1 MVGWTRD
8 SGWRRTLLP
17 GAVAAVGSVLWVVD
31 ALRPVV
37 ARIDLHGSAELHL
50 SRNWVRTGE
59 GFSLPPGTTAASL
72 TWPPEPVTANE
83 PAPAAVGQVLA
94 STPVQDGTVITIV
107 EGGTTAADR
116 GRALITRT
124 SPSGAVEVGPAFE
137 AGDTI
142 RLTAITANRV
152 LLRDHVLGSSTTRLR
167 TITPDLILGEP
178 VIMSY
183 LGRMW
188 TDCGRLWTHAHEAGA
203 GIPRREWT
211 PAQLPSPWA
220 TGHHPT
226 RVDGAPGLGILL
238 ELDPDTLRPTFAT
251 YVPAPGDF
259 LTHVTAT
266 TDGTVWIRLLSQDEP
281 WTDHDGDQLL
291 RWHPGDPA
299 GAQLVDMADL
309 IGTEPE
315 LTLPVTLPDTAPA
328 DLDAWAADCARRI
341 ARQLRGG
348 LPDLGVSFDST
359 SVVAGFPFGHVIAQ
373 LHHRDVPHPIGIAY
387 QLFDEEGRPDF
398 QRHDWRLIELEEQLL
413 TTYAVSHLRTAEPD
427 ADGMVWLVP
436 PRSPHGRLG

>member
-1 MVGWTRD
+1 MDR
-8 SGWRRTLLP
+8 
-17 GAVAAVGSVLWVVD
+17 
-31 ALRPVV
+31 LRPALDSR
-37 ARIDLHGSAELHL
+37 AR
-50 SRNWVRTGE
+50 SRRRY
-59 GFSLPPGTTAASL
+59 
-72 TWPPEPVTANE
+72 
-83 PAPAAVGQVLA
+83 PAP
-94 STPVQDGTVITIV
+94 
-107 EGGTTAADR
+107 
-116 GRALITRT
+116 
-124 SPSGAVEVGPAFE
+124 
-137 AGDTI
+137 
-142 RLTAITANRV
+142 
-152 LLRDHVLGSSTTRLR
+152 
-167 TITPDLILGEP
+167 
-178 VIMSY
+178 
-183 LGRMW
+183 
-188 TDCGRLWTHAHEAGA
+188 
-203 GIPRREWT
+203 
-211 PAQLPSPWA
+211 
-220 TGHHPT
+220 
-226 RVDGAPGLGILL
+226 RVDPRTAPKPVGDRTPPDTRRRCPGLGILL
-238 ELDPDTLRPTFAT
+238 KLDPDTLRPTFAT

-398 QRHDWRLIELEEQLL
+398 SATTGDSSNWRN
-413 TTYAVSHLRTAEPD
+413 SSS
-427 ADGMVWLVP
+427 P
-436 PRSPHGRLG
+436 PTPCHT